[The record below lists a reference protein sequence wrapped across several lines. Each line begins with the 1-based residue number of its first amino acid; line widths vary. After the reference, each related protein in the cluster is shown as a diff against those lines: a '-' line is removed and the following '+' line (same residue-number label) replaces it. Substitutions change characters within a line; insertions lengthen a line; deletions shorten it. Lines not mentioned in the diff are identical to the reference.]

1 MESWAKRA
9 IGLPW
14 INYGFDFLDHEGK
27 ECASATRWHYVKQE
41 ECEDIWRNS
50 RVLPC
55 NPSVQLF
62 LFLSVSSAFKDCPSL
77 GQVPFMKFSGSS
89 FCLWVASGWFGRNG
103 GSSGAKTTTLSR
115 FGWGERRMGCQREK
129 PPNMAVVRNVKSAR
143 AAWWG
148 YQEGI
153 AFEKSCL
160 SACQSVRGNNLLSF
174 SSIVIGVDL
183 LQPTAW
189 VFSPRNPC
197 NFTIFSRSQWLT
209 SKRLWEN

>member
-1 MESWAKRA
+1 MRGKNARA
-9 IGLPW
+9 RQNGTML
-14 INYGFDFLDHEGK
+14 
-27 ECASATRWHYVKQE
+27 S
-41 ECEDIWRNS
+41 WRNAKIFEEIRAS
-50 RVLPC
+50 CLAKIRS
-55 NPSVQLF
+55 NFF

-89 FCLWVASGWFGRNG
+89 FCLWVASGWSGRNG

-115 FGWGERRMGCQREK
+115 LGWGERRMGCQREK

-160 SACQSVRGNNLLSF
+160 SACQSVSQSRGNNLLSF

-197 NFTIFSRSQWLT
+197 NFTIFSRSKWLT
-209 SKRLWEN
+209 CKRLWEN